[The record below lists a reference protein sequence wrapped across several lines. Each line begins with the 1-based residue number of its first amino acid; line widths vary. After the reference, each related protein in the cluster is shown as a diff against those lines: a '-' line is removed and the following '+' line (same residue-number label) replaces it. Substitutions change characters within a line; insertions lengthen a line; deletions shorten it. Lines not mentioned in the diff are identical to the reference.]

1 MEGIDRMKGITKAI
15 SFSLTI
21 IMLIGIFSSVTFAK
35 EENTLGQVMFFE
47 DFENLSHDKVGFH
60 SKEVKYC
67 EFGSYSGLAEIS
79 ADIAYSGSY
88 SMKLPGRYN
97 ELSSLKVL
105 DILDRPV
112 SRDDIGRTYRIS
124 FMIYLDKAKGVYYKK
139 GNSYDETKGLYS
151 VTEEDLLS
159 SEGTE
164 ISVTMAGPNGKNFKY
179 RTGSEFSKTY
189 YIPWDE
195 WTPVTFSYFV
205 DNEHLSNGSE
215 GSLSNPYIDS
225 FRISQNSI
233 SVGTKEYIC
242 DTFYID
248 DLKVDVVSADVDYSM
263 RGNDIAVIARYSPKC
278 AEEYSRTFI
287 LEYSKDGRLIGSKV
301 GDKITTTVNTV
312 IGNSSETYYVR
323 KDAESDIYTVLY
335 GKDISTPLYP
345 VTQLHKYPDKYMFAD
360 SRFAVSRAKEMLAS
374 SKAEYKDAVTFDE
387 RVDKENAYFF
397 STEDTYADS
406 SKSDKSMSTSGYVKV
421 NAQTSG
427 VIRFDI
433 SQLKEKST
441 SHAYIVLYPSN
452 VRTGGDVTVY
462 DYPHMWD
469 EKSFTYSNIAQ
480 SGDKICTF
488 TVNYAEVVSYID
500 VTSFVNKS
508 ISEGKKELS
517 FMLKTDSADIDFLSK
532 ETSSKS
538 FLPSLIL
545 EGLGLKEK
553 EKKVSSFDYSNYTDV
568 MKRKKTPSDTF
579 VPTPTRNLDFVKDFK
594 EVSAMPEL
602 NKYGS
607 PITKDKYNA
616 TGFFRTELIDGR
628 WWIIDPEGYKQMHI
642 AVSRVEADKSEKF
655 DGVQKKAFEQKYGT
669 DENWANMVVDELRPY
684 GFNACGPWSDYQ
696 IMLKATERTPLVQ
709 SVYKANYIKG
719 YDKIVSKTEDDNML
733 NVFDPNFESYADNV
747 AKTYLEGYED
757 NPFIL
762 GIMTD
767 NEPMANSS
775 MLLSYLSCDN
785 SIRENRYNYYTAWEW
800 LKSRYGENAKV
811 TDITEKDK
819 DDWVEFVF
827 DRYMKVCTD
836 AIRKYDKNH
845 MIIGPKLDKPSKG
858 SFRGISKWVDI
869 VAYDYYGNAWD
880 ADMAQVNQWY
890 MWAGKPLINA
900 EWYVKGMD
908 AITPENDLTNESG
921 VGWTVETQ
929 KERVDYYQS
938 FVLDMIESGVFV
950 GWQWFR
956 YTDNVGG
963 PSDGSS
969 NPDLNSNKGIYT
981 RDYKPYTETLEGM
994 YRINRNVYELIKY
1007 FDK

>member
-88 SMKLPGRYN
+88 SIKLPRRYN
-97 ELSSLKVL
+97 ELSSLKVI
-105 DILDRPV
+105 DILNRPIEQSDV
-112 SRDDIGRTYRIS
+112 GKAYRIS
-124 FMIYLDKAKGVYYKK
+124 FMIYLDKNKGVYYK
-139 GNSYDETKGLYS
+139 SASSRDEAKELYS
-151 VTEEDLLS
+151 VTEEDLAING
-159 SEGTE
+159 GTS
-164 ISVTMAGPNGKNFKY
+164 ISVTMSGPNGKNFKY
-179 RTGSEFSKTY
+179 RTGSEFARTFFVPWNEWFPVSYTY
-189 YIPWDE
+189 
-195 WTPVTFSYFV
+195 SV
-205 DNEHLSNGSE
+205 DATYLSSGSE
-215 GSLSNPYIDS
+215 DALSNPYIDS
-225 FRISQNSI
+225 FRIAQNTI
-233 SVGTKEYIC
+233 SSGVNEYIC

-248 DLKVDVVSADVDYSM
+248 DFRVEETGADIDYSL
-263 RGNDIAVIARYSPKC
+263 RGNNVTVLTRYTPGVC
-278 AEEYSRTFI
+278 EEYSRTFI
-287 LEYSKDGRLIGSKV
+287 FEYSHDGRLLGSKV
-301 GDKITTTVNTV
+301 GEKEATRMNALVGNTC
-312 IGNSSETYYVR
+312 ETYYVR
-323 KDAESDIYTVLY
+323 KSTESDIYTVSF
-335 GKDISTPLYP
+335 GSDISKPLYP
-345 VTQLHKYPDKYMFAD
+345 LTKLLMVPEKYQYADTQYALE
-360 SRFAVSRAKEMLAS
+360 RAKEMLNL
-374 SKAEYKDAVTFDE
+374 SKAEYKDAVAFDD
-387 RVDKENAYFF
+387 RLDNDNAYFF
-397 STEDTYADS
+397 SADDVYTDS
-406 SKSDKSMSTSGYVKV
+406 SKSDKSMGSSAYIKV
-421 NAQTSG
+421 SSETNG
-427 VIRFDI
+427 FLKFDI
-433 SQLKEKST
+433 SELKEKSA
-441 SHAYIVLYPSN
+441 SHSYIVLYPS
-452 VRTGGDVTVY
+452 RLRKGGEMSLY
-462 DYPHMWD
+462 EYPHLWE
-469 EKSFTYSNIAQ
+469 EKTLTFANTDAF
-480 SGDKICTF
+480 GDKITTF
-488 TVNYAEVVSYID
+488 KTDYAEVVNYID
-500 VTSFVNKS
+500 VTSFVNKALAS
-508 ISEGKKELS
+508 GKTELS
-517 FMLKTDSADIDFLSK
+517 FVIKSEGADVDFVTK
-532 ETSSKS
+532 ETTLKS
-538 FLPSLIL
+538 FRPSLIL
-545 EGLGLKEK
+545 EGTGLKER
-553 EKKVSSFDYSNYTDV
+553 EKKVSSFDYSNYDVV
-568 MKRKKTPSDTF
+568 MKRKNTPKDTF
-579 VPTPTRNLDFVKDFK
+579 VPTPTRNLDSVKDFK
-594 EVSAMPEL
+594 EINSMPEL

-607 PITKDKYNA
+607 PLHLGKREG

-628 WWIIDPEGYKQMHI
+628 WWIIDPEGYRQMHI

-655 DGVQKKAFEQKYGT
+655 DNVQKNAFEQKYGT

-696 IMLKATERTPLVQ
+696 IMLGATEKTPLVQ
-709 SVYKANYIKG
+709 SGYKANFIKG
-719 YDKIVSKTEDDNML
+719 YDKTVDENDNML
-733 NVFDPNFESYADNV
+733 NVFDPMFEVYADNM
-747 AKTYLEGYED
+747 AKTYFAPYAD
-757 NPFIL
+757 SPYIL
-762 GIMTD
+762 GWMTD
-767 NEPMANSS
+767 NEPMANSD
-775 MLLSYLSCDN
+775 MLLAYLNCDK
-785 SIRENRYNYYTAWEW
+785 SKRENQYNYYTAWEW

-963 PSDGSS
+963 PSNGSS